1 MSNVLS
7 SIGTKFSIAT
17 SDTAV
22 TGGTAAKALEYA
34 AIPQIY
40 ECSLPDFTP
49 NTIETTSF
57 DNLEN
62 TSSIYGLSDGSAIYS
77 LTARFSVNE
86 DAETVWNAAA
96 AAYDSGKYC
105 YLKIAIRGA
114 KSDFYLPIAPSE
126 TKLPG
131 ITLNDAISIV
141 MSFTVTGDLMK
152 AAVSG

>member
-17 SDTAV
+17 NETEVTTGAAV
-22 TGGTAAKALEYA
+22 KALQYS
-34 AIPQIY
+34 AIPKIY
-40 ECSLPDFTP
+40 ECSLPDFAP

-77 LTARFSVNE
+77 LTARFSEAE

-96 AAYDSGKYC
+96 TQYDSGKYC
-105 YLKIAIRGA
+105 YLKIEIRGA
-114 KSDFYLPIAPSE
+114 KNIFYLPIAPSE

-131 ITLNDAISIV
+131 LTLNDAISITLN
-141 MSFTVTGDLMK
+141 FTVTGDMMK
-152 AAVSG
+152 AEASV